1 MECLTVKNTLS
12 DYLDNGLPE
21 AEAHQFAAHL
31 IGCENCQK
39 LELQL
44 AEIRMAARD
53 LPLHTPSRAL
63 WTRIS
68 NTIEAEGLLTDP
80 RATRPMKK
88 ETWLDALRERWAA
101 LSFPQLVGA
110 GAMAA
115 LLVAF
120 GSVGV
125 YRQFSG
131 SVNMGAM
138 QTAAILPEESRLK
151 AEFEQKFNAFKAKM
165 TGWDAQRRTA
175 FESDLSRLEKS
186 LETCRTQLAAHPQ
199 DAPLIEQMRQL
210 YAQKSALLDQAK

>member
-1 MECLTVKNTLS
+1 MECLNVRNELS

-21 AEAHQFAAHL
+21 MEAHRFAAHL
-31 IGCENCQK
+31 TGCEHCQK

-53 LPLHTPSRAL
+53 LPLHTPSKAL

-68 NTIEAEGLLTDP
+68 NTIEAEGMLTDP

-110 GAMAA
+110 GALAA

-120 GSVGV
+120 GSIGI
-125 YRQFSG
+125 YRQFND
-131 SVNMGAM
+131 VVTMGAM
-138 QTAAILPEESRLK
+138 STSVLPEESNLQ
-151 AEFEQKFNAFKAKM
+151 AEFDRKFNAFKAKM
-165 TGWDAQRRTA
+165 TDWDAQRRTA

-186 LETCRTQLAAHPQ
+186 VETCRQQLAAHPQ
-199 DAPLIEQMRQL
+199 DAQLIEQMRKL